1 MALALTSVRLPPLL
15 AGGHVV
21 RAEALVELVT
31 AAGARAP
38 AATLAVWGLDLASES
53 RRVPVVDAA
62 GTLIEL
68 PATRDLAL
76 PAGAPTHYRVTY
88 FRGTERVQ
96 VWPLFQVPVS
106 DGPEELV
113 NLLAAEEIEGG
124 ALAGT
129 LMVELRAAQAAAA
142 GSAQQAAADRA
153 ETTADREQTGLDA
166 AATAADREQ
175 TGLDAAATAADREQ
189 TGLDAAATA
198 ADREQTELD
207 AAATA
212 ADREQTGLDAAATA
226 ADRHTPTLDGYTMR
240 ERAVSVAAHGS
251 VVLPLDGRPT
261 VCVLDAD
268 AYLVALMPA
277 AGCSTTDLFLYY
289 DGVAP
294 HTLDL
299 DGWATPDQIAY
310 AVETSAAGYWWLQLS
325 VVPALDGA
333 RVLAASAQF
342 FGVPS

>member
-189 TGLDAAATA
+189 T
-198 ADREQTELD
+198 ELD